1 MVWLCGG
8 ADFILFDNDSTEKH
22 LIIERWKME
31 LEIDRAAFE
40 GASEEEKAQV
50 LSVLSS
56 INYISEDTVFIPGD
70 GVDGPVDLDSDHDH
84 AIARPFDSPAYINGK
99 AIENFGLN
107 LDLGGLKGYVCDVVA
122 ATALAACAASTHG
135 VGLTFCTAVVTAAK
149 KKCKNKLG

>member
-1 MVWLCGG
+1 
-8 ADFILFDNDSTEKH
+8 
-22 LIIERWKME
+22 ME

-56 INYISEDTVFIPGD
+56 INYISEDTVFIPVD
-70 GVDGPVDLDSDHDH
+70 GVAGPVDLDSDHDH
-84 AIARPFDSPAYINGK
+84 AIARPFDSPAYINGQ

-107 LDLGGLKGYVCDVVA
+107 LDLGGLKGYVCDIVA
-122 ATALAACAASTHG
+122 ATALAACVANTHG

-149 KKCKNKLG
+149 EKCKKKLG